1 MIVVTQSEQPG
12 FEFIDLS
19 IAAEFSGADA
29 ALLLTH
35 RLPLAFCHSSG
46 YRLTISTLD

>member
-12 FEFIDLS
+12 FKFVDLS
-19 IAAEFSGADA
+19 IAAEFGGADA

-35 RLPLAFCHSSG
+35 RLPLGFSHGSG
-46 YRLTISTLD
+46 YRLTISMLD